1 MNKIGVMVCGHG
13 SRDEDAIA
21 EFAAVAAGIA
31 ERLPQFPV
39 RSGFLE
45 FARPVIS
52 DGLEE
57 LRRIGCRRILALPG
71 MLFAAGHV
79 KNDIPSVLNS
89 FAARH
94 QGLAIDYGREL
105 AVETKLLKA
114 AAERIEE
121 AEARAGV
128 GVAREDTLL
137 MVVGRGTSDPD
148 ANANIAKVARMLW
161 EGMGF
166 GWAEVCYSGVT
177 FPLVGPGLEHAAK
190 LGYRR
195 IIVFPYFLFTGVLV
209 KRIYRIADEMAAR
222 HPEIEFLKAG
232 YLNDHPFVLDCFA
245 ERVEEI
251 LVGEN
256 KMNCALCKYREQVL
270 GFEAEVGLPQQSHHH
285 HVEGI
290 GTDRD
295 RAANG
300 KEAGG
305 SHRHD
310 HGDPHRHGHEH
321 GHAHHDHSHDHDH
334 AQDNGHAHHGAGHA
348 HPHPPHPHAGH
359 RHGPQRR
366 NPDALE

>member
-1 MNKIGVMVCGHG
+1 MLSETTGGGPRGRRNGDFMSKIGVMVCGHG

-21 EFAAVAAGIA
+21 EFARVSAGIA
-31 ERLPQFPV
+31 QRLPQFPV

-45 FARPVIS
+45 FARPVIR

-57 LRRIGCRRILALPG
+57 LRQLGCRRILALPG

-79 KNDIPSVLNS
+79 KNDIPSVLNEY
-89 FAARH
+89 AARH

-105 AVETKLLKA
+105 AVEPKLLRA
-114 AAERIEE
+114 AAERIAE
-121 AEARAGV
+121 AEARAKAT
-128 GVAREDTLL
+128 VAREDTLL

-148 ANANIAKVARMLW
+148 ANSNIAKVARMLW

-177 FPLVGPGLEHAAK
+177 FPLVGPGLEHAVK

-195 IIVFPYFLFTGVLV
+195 IVVFPYFLFTGVLV
-209 KRIYRIADEMAAR
+209 KRIYRIADAMAER
-222 HPEIEFLKAG
+222 HPEIELLKAG
-232 YLNDHPFVLDCFA
+232 YLNDHPLVLDCFA

-256 KMNCALCKYREQVL
+256 KMNCALCKYREQLL
-270 GFEAEVGLPQQSHHH
+270 GFEAEVGLPQQGHHH

-300 KEAGG
+300 HG
-305 SHRHD
+305 HD
-310 HGDPHRHGHEH
+310 H
-321 GHAHHDHSHDHDH
+321 HHDHDHDH
-334 AQDNGHAHHGAGHA
+334 AHAHAHA
-348 HPHPPHPHAGH
+348 HGQDHDHGHPPHPHAGH

-366 NPDALE
+366 DPDRLD